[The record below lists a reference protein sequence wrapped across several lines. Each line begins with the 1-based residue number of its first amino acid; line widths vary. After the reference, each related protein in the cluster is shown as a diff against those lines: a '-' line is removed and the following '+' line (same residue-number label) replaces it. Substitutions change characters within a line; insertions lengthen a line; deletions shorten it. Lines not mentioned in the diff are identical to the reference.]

1 MKKILRVTLFSTL
14 VAGVLTSC
22 SDKKIACFNSTIPD
36 YHAKVKKKNTSKK
49 EEQAIVQIKNSVKE
63 PAYTSQ
69 KTVAEESYY
78 IEAET
83 NATPKKIEPAYSIEL
98 KEEPK
103 MTKREVKKAIKKQIK
118 STLKTDE
125 ERTGLMNVL
134 LVIFAIILPPLAV
147 LFTDGLRG
155 PFWLSILL
163 TLLFYLPGL
172 IYALWRIFKE
182 RP

>member
-1 MKKILRVTLFSTL
+1 MKKILHVTLMGTL
-14 VAGVLTSC
+14 IGGVLTSC
-22 SDKKIACFNSTIPD
+22 SDKKIACFNSTIPN
-36 YHAKVKKKNTSKK
+36 YQAKVKKKNTSNK
-49 EEQAIVQIKNSVKE
+49 EEQTLVEIKNSAKE
-63 PAYTSQ
+63 PSINAIN
-69 KTVAEESYY
+69 TVAEENYI

-83 NATPKKIEPAYSIEL
+83 NATPKMIEPAYSIEH
-98 KEEPK
+98 KSEPQ